1 MSEDRSISGQKTWL
15 ERITQAFA
23 HEPKNRQELLEILRE
38 AHQNKLLDNEALA
51 IVEGAIQ
58 VADLQ
63 VRDIMVPRSQ
73 VISIKA
79 DQSPREFLPAIIAA
93 AHSRYPVVGES
104 LDEVIG
110 VLLAKDLLPLI
121 LKDEQHSFDIKD
133 LLPLILKDEHHNFD
147 IKDLLRPA
155 TFVPESKRL
164 NVLLREFR
172 ANHNHMA
179 IVIDEYGG
187 VAGLVTIEDVL
198 EQIVGDIED
207 EHDVEEDS
215 YIRPLPSG
223 DFLVKA
229 LTPID
234 SFNEYFGS
242 AFPDD
247 EFDTVAGL
255 VMSTF
260 GHLPKR
266 NEVTEIDGFRVRV
279 LNADSRRV
287 HMLRLSRLESA

>member
-1 MSEDRSISGQKTWL
+1 MSEDRSSNEQKSWL
-15 ERITQAFA
+15 NKLTQAFA
-23 HEPKNRQELLEILRE
+23 HEPKNRKQLLEVLRE
-38 AHQNKLLDNEALA
+38 AHQNKLLDSEALA

-73 VISIKA
+73 MMSIKA
-79 DQSPREFLPAIIAA
+79 NQMPKEFLPSILDA

-104 LDEVIG
+104 LDDVIG
-110 VLLAKDLLPLI
+110 ILLAKDLLPLI
-121 LKDEQHSFDIKD
+121 LQGDQPSFS
-133 LLPLILKDEHHNFD
+133 

-179 IVIDEYGG
+179 VVIDEYGG

-215 YIRPLPSG
+215 YVKPLPSG

-234 SFNEYFGS
+234 SFNDSFDTQFS
-242 AFPDD
+242 DD
-247 EFDTVAGL
+247 EFDTVGGL
-255 VMSTF
+255 VMNSF

-266 NEVTEIDGFRVRV
+266 NEVTDIGEFRFRVIS
-279 LNADSRRV
+279 ADSRRV
-287 HMLRLSRLESA
+287 HLLRLTPLVR

>member
-1 MSEDRSISGQKTWL
+1 MSEDRSSNEQKSWFNKL
-15 ERITQAFA
+15 TQAFA
-23 HEPKNRQELLEILRE
+23 HEPRNRQELLEVLRE
-38 AHQNKLLDNEALA
+38 AHQNKLLDSEALS

-73 VISIKA
+73 MISIKA
-79 DQSPREFLPAIIAA
+79 SQTPQEFLPAIIEA
-93 AHSRYPVVGES
+93 AHSRYPVIGES
-104 LDEVIG
+104 LDDVIG
-110 VLLAKDLLPLI
+110 ILLAKDLLPLI
-121 LKDEQHSFDIKD
+121 LQGDQ
-133 LLPLILKDEHHNFD
+133 PNFN

-179 IVIDEYGG
+179 VVIDEYGG

-207 EHDVEEDS
+207 EHDVEEDG
-215 YIRPLPSG
+215 YIKPLPSG
-223 DFLVKA
+223 DYLIKA

-234 SFNEYFGS
+234 SFNE
-242 AFPDD
+242 AFDSQFSDD
-247 EFDTVAGL
+247 EYDTVGGL
-255 VMSTF
+255 VMNAF

-266 NEVTEIDGFRVRV
+266 NEVTEIGEFRFRV
-279 LNADSRRV
+279 LNADSRRI
-287 HMLRLSRLESA
+287 HLLRLTPVSR

>member
-1 MSEDRSISGQKTWL
+1 
-15 ERITQAFA
+15 
-23 HEPKNRQELLEILRE
+23 
-38 AHQNKLLDNEALA
+38 
-51 IVEGAIQ
+51 
-58 VADLQ
+58 
-63 VRDIMVPRSQ
+63 MVPRSQ
-73 VISIKA
+73 MISIKA
-79 DQSPREFLPAIIAA
+79 NQTPKEFLPSIIEA

-104 LDEVIG
+104 LDDVIG
-110 VLLAKDLLPLI
+110 ILLAKDLLPLV
-121 LKDEQHSFDIKD
+121 LLDQQPNFNIKD
-133 LLPLILKDEHHNFD
+133 V
-147 IKDLLRPA
+147 LRPA

-179 IVIDEYGG
+179 VVIDEYGG

-215 YIRPLPSG
+215 YVKPLPSG

-234 SFNEYFGS
+234 SFNESFDTEFS
-242 AFPDD
+242 DD
-247 EFDTVAGL
+247 EFDTVGGL
-255 VMSTF
+255 VMSAF

-266 NEVTEIDGFRVRV
+266 NEVTEIGDFRFRV
-279 LNADSRRV
+279 LNADSRRI
-287 HMLRLSRLESA
+287 HLLRLTPLVR

>member
-1 MSEDRSISGQKTWL
+1 MSEDRSISGQKSWL
-15 ERITQAFA
+15 EKITQAFA

-38 AHQNKLLDNEALA
+38 AHDNKLLDSEALA

-58 VADLQ
+58 VADLL
-63 VRDIMVPRSQ
+63 VRDILVPRSQ
-73 VISIKA
+73 VISIRA
-79 DQSPREFLPAIIAA
+79 DQSPREFLPAIIEA

-110 VLLAKDLLPLI
+110 ILLAKDLLPLV
-121 LKDEQHSFDIKD
+121 LQGEQQSF
-133 LLPLILKDEHHNFD
+133 N

-179 IVIDEYGG
+179 VVIDEYGG

-234 SFNEYFGS
+234 EFNDYFEV

-255 VMSTF
+255 VMNAF

-266 NEVTEIDGFRVRV
+266 NEVIEIDGFRVRV

-287 HMLRLSRLESA
+287 HMLRLSRLEREAH

>member
-1 MSEDRSISGQKTWL
+1 MSEDRSSNEQKSWFNKL
-15 ERITQAFA
+15 TQAFA
-23 HEPKNRQELLEILRE
+23 HEPRNRQELLEVLRD
-38 AHQNKLLDNEALA
+38 AHQNKLLDSEALT

-73 VISIKA
+73 MISIKA
-79 DQSPREFLPAIIAA
+79 SQTPREFLPAIIDA

-104 LDEVIG
+104 LDDVIG
-110 VLLAKDLLPLI
+110 ILLAKDLLPLI
-121 LKDEQHSFDIKD
+121 LQGEQ
-133 LLPLILKDEHHNFD
+133 PNFN

-179 IVIDEYGG
+179 VVIDEYGG

-207 EHDVEEDS
+207 EHDVEEDG
-215 YIRPLPSG
+215 YIKPLPSG
-223 DFLVKA
+223 DYLIKA

-234 SFNEYFGS
+234 SFNETFDS
-242 AFPDD
+242 QFSDD
-247 EFDTVAGL
+247 EYDTVGGL
-255 VMSTF
+255 VMNAF

-266 NEVTEIDGFRVRV
+266 NEVTEIGEFRFRV
-279 LNADSRRV
+279 LNADSRRI
-287 HMLRLSRLESA
+287 HLLRLTPVSR

>member
-1 MSEDRSISGQKTWL
+1 MSEDRSSNEQKSWL
-15 ERITQAFA
+15 NKLTQAFA
-23 HEPKNRQELLEILRE
+23 HEPRNRQELLEVLRE
-38 AHQNKLLDNEALA
+38 AHQNKLLDSEALA

-73 VISIKA
+73 MISIKA
-79 DQSPREFLPAIIAA
+79 TQTPKEFLPSIIEA

-104 LDEVIG
+104 LDDVIG
-110 VLLAKDLLPLI
+110 ILLAKDLLPLI
-121 LKDEQHSFDIKD
+121 LQEEQQSF
-133 LLPLILKDEHHNFD
+133 N

-179 IVIDEYGG
+179 VVIDEYGG

-215 YIRPLPSG
+215 YVKPLPSG

-234 SFNEYFGS
+234 NFNEAFGTDFS
-242 AFPDD
+242 DD
-247 EFDTVAGL
+247 EFDTVGGL
-255 VMSTF
+255 VMSAF

-266 NEVTEIDGFRVRV
+266 NEVTEIGGFRFRI

-287 HMLRLSRLESA
+287 HLLRLTPLAG

>member
-1 MSEDRSISGQKTWL
+1 RL
-15 ERITQAFA
+15 TQAFA
-23 HEPKNRQELLEILRE
+23 HEPKNRKELLEVLRE
-38 AHQNKLLDNEALA
+38 AHQNKLLDSEALA

-73 VISIKA
+73 MMSIKA
-79 DQSPREFLPAIIAA
+79 NQTPKEFLPSIIEA

-104 LDEVIG
+104 LDDVVGI
-110 VLLAKDLLPLI
+110 LLAKDLLPLI
-121 LKDEQHSFDIKD
+121 LSGEQ
-133 LLPLILKDEHHNFD
+133 PNFN

-179 IVIDEYGG
+179 VVIDEYGG

-215 YIRPLPSG
+215 YVKPLPSG

-229 LTPID
+229 LTPIE
-234 SFNEYFGS
+234 SFNE
-242 AFPDD
+242 AFDTEFSDD
-247 EFDTVAGL
+247 EFDTVGGL
-255 VMSTF
+255 VMSAF

-266 NEVTEIDGFRVRV
+266 NEVTQIGEFRFRV
-279 LNADSRRV
+279 LNADSRRI
-287 HMLRLSRLESA
+287 HLLRLSPVSN

>member
-1 MSEDRSISGQKTWL
+1 MSEDRSSNEQKSWL
-15 ERITQAFA
+15 NKLTQAFA
-23 HEPKNRQELLEILRE
+23 HEPKNRQELLEVLRD
-38 AHQNKLLDNEALA
+38 AHQNKLLDSEALA

-73 VISIKA
+73 VVTIKA
-79 DQSPREFLPAIIAA
+79 TQSPKEFLPVIIEA
-93 AHSRYPVVGES
+93 AHSRYPVIGES
-104 LDEVIG
+104 LDDVLGI
-110 VLLAKDLLPLI
+110 LLAKDLLPL
-121 LKDEQHSFDIKD
+121 
-133 LLPLILKDEHHNFD
+133 LLGDQPDFNIRDM
-147 IKDLLRPA
+147 LRPA

-179 IVIDEYGG
+179 VVIDEYGG

-215 YIRPLPSG
+215 YVKPLPSG

-234 SFNEYFGS
+234 HFNDAFGTDFS
-242 AFPDD
+242 DD
-247 EFDTVAGL
+247 EFDTVGGL
-255 VMSTF
+255 VMSAF

-266 NEVTEIDGFRVRV
+266 NEVTVIGEFRFRV

-287 HMLRLSRLESA
+287 HLLRLTPLAR

>member
-1 MSEDRSISGQKTWL
+1 MSEDRSSNEQKSWL
-15 ERITQAFA
+15 NKLTQAFA
-23 HEPKNRQELLEILRE
+23 HEPKNRQELLEVLRE
-38 AHQNKLLDNEALA
+38 AHQNKLLDSEALA

-73 VISIKA
+73 MISIKA
-79 DQSPREFLPAIIAA
+79 NQTPKEFLPSIIDA
-93 AHSRYPVVGES
+93 AHSRYPVVSES
-104 LDEVIG
+104 LDDVIG
-110 VLLAKDLLPLI
+110 ILLAKDLLPLV
-121 LKDEQHSFDIKD
+121 LLNEQ
-133 LLPLILKDEHHNFD
+133 PNFD
-147 IKDLLRPA
+147 IKDVLRPA

-179 IVIDEYGG
+179 VVIDEYGG

-215 YIRPLPSG
+215 YVKPLPSG

-234 SFNEYFGS
+234 SFNESFDTQFS
-242 AFPDD
+242 DD
-247 EFDTVAGL
+247 EFDTVGGL
-255 VMSTF
+255 VMSAF

-266 NEVTEIDGFRVRV
+266 NEVTEIGEFRFRV
-279 LNADSRRV
+279 LNADSRRI
-287 HMLRLSRLESA
+287 HLLRLTPLVR

>member
-1 MSEDRSISGQKTWL
+1 MSEDRSSNEQKSWL
-15 ERITQAFA
+15 GKLTQAFA
-23 HEPKNRQELLEILRE
+23 HEPRNRQELLEVLRE
-38 AHQNKLLDNEALA
+38 AHQNKLLDSEALT

-73 VISIKA
+73 MISIRST
-79 DQSPREFLPAIIAA
+79 QSPQEFLPAIVEA
-93 AHSRYPVVGES
+93 AHSRYPVIGES
-104 LDEVIG
+104 VDDVIG
-110 VLLAKDLLPLI
+110 ILLAKDLLPLI
-121 LKDEQHSFDIKD
+121 LNNGDKPFNIKEM
-133 LLPLILKDEHHNFD
+133 LH
-147 IKDLLRPA
+147 PA

-179 IVIDEYGG
+179 VVIDEYGG

-215 YIRPLPSG
+215 YIKPLPSG

-229 LTPID
+229 LTPIEN
-234 SFNEYFGS
+234 FNESFS
-242 AFPDD
+242 TEFPDD
-247 EFDTVAGL
+247 EFDTVGGL
-255 VMSTF
+255 VMSAF

-266 NEVTEIDGFRVRV
+266 NEVTEIGEYRFRV

-287 HMLRLSRLESA
+287 HLLRLTPLNR

>member
-1 MSEDRSISGQKTWL
+1 MSEDRSSNEQKSWFNKL
-15 ERITQAFA
+15 TQAFA
-23 HEPKNRQELLEILRE
+23 HEPRNRQELLEVLRE

-73 VISIKA
+73 MISIKA
-79 DQSPREFLPAIIAA
+79 NQTPRDFLPAIIDA
-93 AHSRYPVVGES
+93 AHSRYPVIGES

-110 VLLAKDLLPLI
+110 ILLAKDLLPLI
-121 LKDEQHSFDIKD
+121 LQGEQPNFNIKD
-133 LLPLILKDEHHNFD
+133 M
-147 IKDLLRPA
+147 LRPA

-179 IVIDEYGG
+179 VVIDEYGG

-215 YIRPLPSG
+215 YIKPLPSG
-223 DFLVKA
+223 DYLIKA

-234 SFNEYFGS
+234 NFNETFDS
-242 AFPDD
+242 HFSDD
-247 EFDTVAGL
+247 EYDTVGGL
-255 VMSTF
+255 VMNAF

-266 NEVTEIDGFRVRV
+266 NEVTEIGEFRFRV
-279 LNADSRRV
+279 LSADSRRI
-287 HMLRLSRLESA
+287 HLLRMTPIIR

>member
-1 MSEDRSISGQKTWL
+1 MSEDRSSNEQKSWFNKL
-15 ERITQAFA
+15 TQAFA
-23 HEPKNRQELLEILRE
+23 HEPRNRQELLEVLRE
-38 AHQNKLLDNEALA
+38 AHENKLLDSEALA

-79 DQSPREFLPAIIAA
+79 TQTPQEFLPAIIDA
-93 AHSRYPVVGES
+93 AHSRYPVIGES
-104 LDEVIG
+104 LDDVIG
-110 VLLAKDLLPLI
+110 ILLAKDLLPLI
-121 LKDEQHSFDIKD
+121 LQGEQ
-133 LLPLILKDEHHNFD
+133 PNFN

-179 IVIDEYGG
+179 VVIDEYGG

-215 YIRPLPSG
+215 YIKPLPSG
-223 DFLVKA
+223 DYLIKA

-234 SFNEYFGS
+234 SFNETFDS
-242 AFPDD
+242 QFSDD
-247 EFDTVAGL
+247 EYDTVGGL
-255 VMSTF
+255 VMNAF

-266 NEVTEIDGFRVRV
+266 NEVTEIGEFRFRV
-279 LNADSRRV
+279 LNADSRRI
-287 HMLRLSRLESA
+287 HLLRLTPISR

>member
-1 MSEDRSISGQKTWL
+1 MSEDRSSNEQKSWFNRL
-15 ERITQAFA
+15 TQAFA
-23 HEPKNRQELLEILRE
+23 HEPKNRKELLEVLRE
-38 AHQNKLLDNEALA
+38 AHQNKLLDSEALA

-73 VISIKA
+73 MMSIKA
-79 DQSPREFLPAIIAA
+79 NQTPKEFLPSIIEA

-104 LDEVIG
+104 LDDVVGI
-110 VLLAKDLLPLI
+110 LLAKDLLPLI
-121 LKDEQHSFDIKD
+121 LQGENA
-133 LLPLILKDEHHNFD
+133 NFN

-179 IVIDEYGG
+179 VVIDEYGG

-215 YIRPLPSG
+215 YVKPLPSG

-234 SFNEYFGS
+234 SFNETFDTS
-242 AFPDD
+242 FSDD
-247 EFDTVAGL
+247 EFDTVGGL
-255 VMSTF
+255 VMSAF

-266 NEVTEIDGFRVRV
+266 NEVTEIGEFRFRV
-279 LNADSRRV
+279 LNADSRRI
-287 HMLRLSRLESA
+287 HLLRLTPINN

>member
-1 MSEDRSISGQKTWL
+1 MSEDRESNGHKSWL
-15 ERITQAFA
+15 EKITQAFA
-23 HEPKNRQELLEILRE
+23 HEPRNRAELLEVLHD
-38 AHQNKLLDNEALA
+38 AHDNKLLDSEALS

-73 VISIKA
+73 VISIRA
-79 DQSPREFLPAIIAA
+79 DHTPRDYLPTIIEA
-93 AHSRYPVVGES
+93 AHSRYPVVGET
-104 LDEVIG
+104 LDDVKGI
-110 VLLAKDLLPLI
+110 LLAKDLLPMVLH
-121 LKDEQHSFDIKD
+121 DEAQPIQ
-133 LLPLILKDEHHNFD
+133 L
-147 IKDLLRPA
+147 KDLLRPA

-172 ANHNHMA
+172 STHNHMA
-179 IVIDEYGG
+179 VVIDEYGG
-187 VAGLVTIEDVL
+187 MAGIVTIEDVL

-207 EHDVEEDS
+207 EHDIEEDS

-234 SFNEYFGS
+234 SFNEFFQS
-242 AFPDD
+242 EFPDE

-255 VMSTF
+255 VMNSF

-266 NEVTEIDGFRVRV
+266 NEVVEIDRFRFRV

-287 HMLRLSRLESA
+287 HMLRITRMAENR

>member
-1 MSEDRSISGQKTWL
+1 MSEDRSSNEQKSWFNKL
-15 ERITQAFA
+15 TQAFA
-23 HEPKNRQELLEILRE
+23 HEPRNRQELLEVLRE
-38 AHQNKLLDNEALA
+38 AHQNKLLDSEALA

-73 VISIKA
+73 MISIKA
-79 DQSPREFLPAIIAA
+79 SQSPREFLPAIIDA

-104 LDEVIG
+104 LDDVIG
-110 VLLAKDLLPLI
+110 ILLAKDLLPLI
-121 LKDEQHSFDIKD
+121 LQGEQ
-133 LLPLILKDEHHNFD
+133 PNFN

-179 IVIDEYGG
+179 VVIDEYGG

-207 EHDVEEDS
+207 EHDVEEDG
-215 YIRPLPSG
+215 YIKPLPSG
-223 DFLVKA
+223 DYLIKA

-234 SFNEYFGS
+234 SFNETFDS
-242 AFPDD
+242 QFSDD
-247 EFDTVAGL
+247 EYDTVGGL
-255 VMSTF
+255 VMSAF

-266 NEVTEIDGFRVRV
+266 NEVTEIGEFRFRV
-279 LNADSRRV
+279 LNADSRRI
-287 HMLRLSRLESA
+287 HLLRLTPVSR

>member
-121 LKDEQHSFDIKD
+121 LKEDQQ
-133 LLPLILKDEHHNFD
+133 NFD

-215 YIRPLPSG
+215 YIKPLPSG
-223 DFLVKA
+223 DYLIKA

-234 SFNEYFGS
+234 SFNETFDS
-242 AFPDD
+242 QFSDD
-247 EFDTVAGL
+247 EYDTVGGL
-255 VMSTF
+255 VMNAF

-266 NEVTEIDGFRVRV
+266 NEVTEIGEFRFRV
-279 LNADSRRV
+279 LNADSRRI
-287 HMLRLSRLESA
+287 HLLRLTPISR

>member
-1 MSEDRSISGQKTWL
+1 MSEDRSSNEQKSWFNKL
-15 ERITQAFA
+15 TQAFA
-23 HEPKNRQELLEILRE
+23 HEPRNRQELLEVLRE

-73 VISIKA
+73 MISIKA
-79 DQSPREFLPAIIAA
+79 NQTPRDFLPAIIDA
-93 AHSRYPVVGES
+93 AHSRYPVIGES

-110 VLLAKDLLPLI
+110 ILLAKDLLPLI
-121 LKDEQHSFDIKD
+121 LQGEQPNFNIKD
-133 LLPLILKDEHHNFD
+133 M
-147 IKDLLRPA
+147 LRPA

-179 IVIDEYGG
+179 VVIDEYGG

-215 YIRPLPSG
+215 YIKPLPSG

-234 SFNEYFGS
+234 NFNEAFDTE
-242 AFPDD
+242 FPDS
-247 EFDTVAGL
+247 EFDTVGGL
-255 VMSTF
+255 VMNAF

-266 NEVTEIDGFRVRV
+266 NEVTEIGEYRFRV

-287 HMLRLSRLESA
+287 HLLRLTPLER